1 MKFRYD
7 INALRAL
14 AVSIVVLY
22 HFGVPGFSF
31 GFIGVDIFFV
41 VSGFLMTKIIVEA
54 IEKETFSLNGFI
66 FRRAKRIVPALLS
79 MILLL
84 TVIAWLLLLPN
95 EFKTFSAHGLT
106 SGLFISNEYYAQNF
120 GYFDTAPYTKW
131 LLHTWSLSVEW
142 QFYIVLPLLL
152 IFVNRFFPKRILLFI
167 ILVTLGSIVT
177 CLIYNISSSTRLY
190 YGLES
195 RAWEL
200 LFGSIAYLLS
210 NRKALYLQG
219 RKKYFLALLFLGLS
233 LPFSTIVPGWPNLL
247 TTLPVIATAYILINA
262 TQLKIYTTKP
272 IYHLGLWS
280 YSIYLWHWPA
290 FVVLKNLGF
299 TNWYSAALGILLST
313 VLGAMSYYLIE
324 VKLTNFLFQSKN
336 KFWLY
341 VKISAAGSI
350 FITVLFA
357 VFITNGAAFR
367 YTETSRAALAV
378 WLNSLDKDER
388 CATFEEFE
396 GACIIKGQTTDVDFI
411 IVGDSHAG
419 SIKTAFHDSKNL
431 KGATLVFSMEGCPL
445 LTKGRMRGVQNPEA
459 CSIWTNKV
467 IEYISV
473 KYKDIPIV
481 ISNRVS
487 AYLQNQTDLSRIT
500 IDGPL
505 VEFESIMNNDAE
517 DKIFLSTYMDEFF
530 GNIDK
535 LSLNNPLILVA
546 PIPEFPFNVP
556 KKAALVLNNEDFD
569 KTDEIT
575 ISKNEYLIRNH
586 YFLEELRKRTPM
598 KNIRILDPTKVL
610 CDDRLCYGTQ
620 DFYPIY
626 SDSDHLTY
634 EGSKRL
640 GILLSDLL

>member
-41 VSGFLMTKIIVEA
+41 VSGFLMTKIIMEA
-54 IEKETFSLNGFI
+54 IENETFSLNGFI

-120 GYFDTAPYTKW
+120 GYFGTAPYTKW
-131 LLHTWSLSVEW
+131 LLHTWSLSIEW

-152 IFVNRFFPKRILLFI
+152 IFVNRLFPKRVLLFI

-177 CLIYNISSSTRLY
+177 SLIYNISNSTRLY

-200 LFGSIAYLLS
+200 LIGSIAYIFSYNKLLF
-210 NRKALYLQG
+210 LQG
-219 RKKYFLALLFLGLS
+219 RKQYLLALLFLGLS
-233 LPFSTIVPGWPNLL
+233 LPLSTMLAGWPNPL
-247 TTLPVIATAYILINA
+247 TTLPVIATACILVSA
-262 TQLKIYTTKP
+262 TQLKLYTTRP
-272 IYHLGLWS
+272 VHYLGLWS
-280 YSIYLWHWPA
+280 YSIYLWHWPV
-290 FVVLKNLGF
+290 FVVLKSLSF
-299 TNWYSAALGILLST
+299 TNWYAAALGILLSIM
-313 VLGAMSYYLIE
+313 LGAASYYLIE
-324 VKLTNFLFQSKN
+324 LKLTNFVFRTKN

-396 GACIIKGQTTDVDFI
+396 GACIIKGQTTDIDFI

-445 LTKGRMRGVQNPEA
+445 LTKGRIRGVQNPEA
-459 CSIWTNKV
+459 CSAWTKKV
-467 IEYISV
+467 IEHININ
-473 KYKDIPIV
+473 YKAIPIIV
-481 ISNRVS
+481 ASRVS
-487 AYLQNQTDLSRIT
+487 AYLHNQTDLSRIT

-505 VEFESIMNNDAE
+505 VAFESVVNNDAE

-530 GNIDK
+530 GNIEK
-535 LSLNNPLILVA
+535 LSINNPLILVT

-556 KKAALVLNNEDFD
+556 KRAALALNTEDFD

-598 KNIRILDPTKVL
+598 KNIRILDPTDVL

-620 DFYPIY
+620 GFYPIY

-640 GILLSDLL
+640 GILLSNLL